1 MGVANYLSFAGGLG
15 LLLYGIKIM
24 GEGLELAAGAKLK
37 ILLEKMTK
45 NRFLAILVGFVIT
58 TLIQSSSATTVM
70 VVGFVNTGLMQ
81 LTQAIGVIMG
91 ANIGTT
97 TTSILVSL
105 NLTGIAPIAIF
116 FGAFMMLFA
125 KKNSIKHI
133 GQALTGFGMLFM
145 GMELMQDAMMPLRD
159 SQVFRDWIINANNPF
174 VGILIGA
181 GVTGVIQSS
190 AASVGILQA
199 LASQGLVPLSFA
211 VYIIFG
217 QNIGTCVTA
226 LLSSIGTKTN
236 SKRTAVMH
244 VLFNVLGTAIFL
256 LITAFLPFTEW
267 IAAISDNVMVQISA
281 VHIIFNVV
289 STVLML
295 PFANF
300 IAKLSCILVPDK
312 KSKKDDGLN
321 LQYVDDRMINTP
333 PFAVAQVGKEVIR
346 MAKLARDNFDIAAQ
360 DLINKEVTHAAAVDK
375 TEEIVNY
382 LNHHITPVLVKIN
395 ALDLSYQDAK
405 FIGRMFHVINDI
417 ERIGDHATNLEEA
430 AQSRVDENIELSA
443 EGERELREMHQAS
456 IKLIDGAIEAF
467 AAQELDVETAA
478 RLNSLETEVDSM
490 KEVFEQ
496 AHIDRLNKHE
506 CTTRAGMLFINTI
519 IDFERVADHAIN
531 IAWSVKS
538 KPKIEVSE
546 STGIN

>member
-289 STVLML
+289 STVLIL